1 MFGGCVRE
9 VTHARA
15 RVRARYPYPIRT
27 SFRARSVY
35 EGRARSRARAWV
47 TKRTLPCLLL
57 TSVTVTDPPAPL
69 ASPVLSTATETS
81 AVQQCAHLAY
91 GFVAVWNG

>member
-57 TSVTVTDPPAPL
+57 TSVTVTDPPAQV
-69 ASPVLSTATETS
+69 VLLVPPTARTTD
-81 AVQQCAHLAY
+81 
-91 GFVAVWNG
+91 